1 MNTVPEILKNDGW
14 TDERFSQLDNKTSS
28 TLRSLCD
35 TIDTLQ
41 LKIKRLETEMS
52 MDQLKISDTITFMAV
67 GMRYIKTPA
76 HIFSDSDK
84 IQLMKDDDNPKN
96 SMAIKVM
103 VDGEHVG
110 FVSNDYIKNI
120 RDIDDFENK
129 KIEVVRNFA
138 QSSKL
143 KLIIN
148 ASSETDVTRQYS
160 GSGHLRIR
168 TYPITFSED
177 GKAQI
182 QGWPGNNK
190 IEKPL
195 ISQTTQ
201 KRGTIKGLGGIQGL
215 R

>member
-1 MNTVPEILKNDGW
+1 MDIVPKLLKNDGW
-14 TDERFSQLDNKTSS
+14 TDETFFQLDNKTSN

-35 TIDTLQ
+35 TINTLE
-41 LKIKRLETEMS
+41 LKIKQLESNIDMG
-52 MDQLKISDTITFMAV
+52 QLKISDTITFMAV

-120 RDIDDFENK
+120 RSIDDFENK
-129 KIEVVRNFA
+129 KVEVVRNFA

-148 ASSETDVTRQYS
+148 ASSETDITRQYS

-177 GKAQI
+177 GKTQI
-182 QGWPGNNK
+182 QGWSGNDK
-190 IEKPL
+190 IEKPR
-195 ISQTTQ
+195 ISQTTE
-201 KRGTIKGLGGIQGL
+201 KRSTIKGLGGIKGL
-215 R
+215 